1 MFPTDLD
8 GRWPQEGADVIA
20 IKEILKHHNTG
31 NLCWGLDTILG
42 VPSMRPDQLGMEIY
56 AEYAGVHANA
66 LLTHTRG
73 PGEKGFSGVQK
84 IERDLIQ
91 MTGHLLGADNVD
103 GYVTSGGTE
112 GNIMG
117 LWIGRQWLRN
127 RIDTNGDTRVAVMA
141 SPASHYSLRKG
152 CALLDLGEGRWQG
165 EGRNRHFVPSKD
177 GNGLHL
183 VRSGCDGSIDIEALE
198 WEIRRLRVDLD
209 IRRFIIFLN
218 AGTTLTGSSDDAV
231 AVGLLT
237 DSLRQEFQGCVEF
250 YIHVDAAYGGMIIPF
265 LDPSGTWIF
274 RVPQVSSAVVDPYKM
289 GLAPM
294 AQGIFLARKSGED
307 RLSRD
312 GLQRFI
318 ERPTGYVNEAFDDTL
333 IGSRNGAMA
342 LSCWAIFRQQ
352 GFAGFRQL
360 HERSQ
365 AKARS
370 LHESLSRIKGM
381 ELLPQH
387 LNMVAFLLPESW
399 SDELCHEFDVE
410 IVHPQHMMSDW
421 FSTNPTNLDVTARKL
436 VKFNITRDVQDF
448 WIKPAVRQIA
458 DFYATNIA

>member
-1 MFPTDLD
+1 MSPTDLD
-8 GRWPQEGADVIA
+8 GRWPQEGADTAA
-20 IKEILKHHNTG
+20 IQETLQRLSND
-31 NLCWGLDTILG
+31 NLCWGLDPILG
-42 VPSMRPDQLGMEIY
+42 FPSMRPDQFGMDVFNS
-56 AEYAGVHANA
+56 YAGIHANA

-73 PGEKGFSGVQK
+73 PGEKGFSGVQQV
-84 IERDLIQ
+84 ERDLIQ

-127 RIDTNGDTRVAVMA
+127 RVDTNGDGRVAVMA
-141 SPASHYSLRKG
+141 SAASHYSLRKG

-165 EGRNRHFVPSKD
+165 EGRSRRFLPMKD

-183 VRSGCDGSIDIEALE
+183 VRSHADGAIDVEALE
-198 WEIRRLRVDLD
+198 WEIRRLRMELD

-218 AGTTLTGSSDDAV
+218 AGTTLTGSSDDAT
-231 AVGLLT
+231 AVGLLI
-237 DSLRQEFQGCVEF
+237 DSLRHEFQGCVEF
-250 YIHVDAAYGGMIIPF
+250 YIHVDAAYGGMVIPF

-352 GFAGFRQL
+352 GFAGFKQL
-360 HERSQ
+360 HERSKV
-365 AKARS
+365 KAQD
-370 LHESLSRIKGM
+370 LHRDLSYIDRM

-387 LNMVAFLLPESW
+387 LNMVAFLLPECW
-399 SDELCHEFDVE
+399 SDELCHEFDMT
-410 IVHPQHMMSDW
+410 IVHRHRMMSDW
-421 FSTNPTNLDVTARKL
+421 FSTDPVNPEVAARKL

-448 WIKPAVRQIA
+448 WIKPVVQHIA
-458 DFYATNIA
+458 DFYARNAA